1 MRLKNNKRGISAV
14 VATVLIILIT
24 VAAVAIIWTTIIP
37 LIKNSL
43 SEIDVSQIDLKIDT
57 SSGFTAYDTATG
69 IGSVKITKGAN
80 DDYELVGIK
89 VFLENSEGTSE
100 SYEVDFDISTG
111 SKTFYFE
118 TAEEP
123 SSISIAPI
131 ILDGKT
137 ERIGDIIYTAELK
150 AGSISEIPEGANT
163 LGEIQVPAECSIDP
177 DCINDENPCT
187 AHTCNSGIC
196 ESTDMA
202 DGSYCGVGL
211 WCQSIVCVPVEEP
224 PLGDI
229 GDSCGIGSDCQSGVC
244 YDTFCVECSTFSD
257 CDVGYACD
265 VGNSC
270 ALDTT
275 LVGMWGFEGG
285 SGTTAVDESANSN
298 DGTIVGGVISGSA
311 KVGSYTLALDGT
323 DDYVDLNS
331 NSVIPSSGPVTVSAW
346 IKNSGVSDDGDSP
359 WFKKGSTNG
368 YGLYI
373 RDLKIYVITYGVS
386 NWDTGYT
393 ITQGTW
399 YHVVFTFDGTDKKI
413 WVNGNLAATEE
424 NSGYGDASEQSF
436 IGRIITGGE
445 TGYFKGAIDAV
456 RVYDRALGE
465 DEILHIYNTQN

>member
-1 MRLKNNKRGISAV
+1 MKTYKDLTLEG
-14 VATVLIILIT
+14 
-24 VAAVAIIWTTIIP
+24 WTDGLSGGHFGGYIKEDLARDIEKGFKHRFSNFRPTIDGGLHRRRFP
-37 LIKNSL
+37 K
-43 SEIDVSQIDLKIDT
+43 
-57 SSGFTAYDTATG
+57 
-69 IGSVKITKGAN
+69 
-80 DDYELVGIK
+80 
-89 VFLENSEGTSE
+89 SE

-298 DGTIVGGVISGSA
+298 DGTIVGAAIERPIIASMCYEYATKAVADLCVVKDILKDNSRVCTVGAVKEVFSSGAPIQVTSLTERAAGQNKLEFDFVIANQGSVSKIYKEGVSCEGTRSVEN
-311 KVGSYTLALDGT
+311 KVKVEVAGIEGITCQGTDSEGYVNLQDGT
-323 DDYVDLNS
+323 KTIRCNVEIDSATDYEKAITIDL
-331 NSVIPSSGPVTVSAW
+331 TYA
-346 IKNSGVSDDGDSP
+346 VSDDI
-359 WFKKGSTNG
+359 STT
-368 YGLYI
+368 LMV
-373 RDLKIYVITYGVS
+373 K
-386 NWDTGYT
+386 
-393 ITQGTW
+393 
-399 YHVVFTFDGTDKKI
+399 H
-413 WVNGNLAATEE
+413 TE
-424 NSGYGDASEQSF
+424 
-436 IGRIITGGE
+436 
-445 TGYFKGAIDAV
+445 
-456 RVYDRALGE
+456 
-465 DEILHIYNTQN
+465 